1 MKVLFASDHAGF
13 ELKAKLTEFVKDLGH
28 EVEDMGPFKY
38 DALDD
43 YPDFVSKA
51 ATLVAN
57 DPEERRAIIIG
68 MSGQG
73 EAMVANRFRHVRA
86 AVYNAPNLQVVRL
99 SREHNDSNVLSIGAG
114 MLSEEEAEEA
124 VKVWLETPFTGEERH
139 IRRIEKLDDYPN

>member
-13 ELKAKLTEFVKDLGH
+13 ELKGKLLEFVKELGH
-28 EVEDMGPFKY
+28 EVEDMGPFEY

-57 DPEERRAIIIG
+57 DPEGRMAIIIG

-73 EAMVANRFRHVRA
+73 EAMVANRFKNVRA
-86 AVYNAPNLQVVRL
+86 AVYNAPNLEVVRL
-99 SREHNDSNVLSIGAG
+99 TREHNNANVLSIGAG
-114 MLSEEEAEEA
+114 MLSEEEAKEA
-124 VKVWLETPFTGEERH
+124 VKVWFDTEFTGEERH
-139 IRRIEKLDDYPN
+139 VRRLEKLDDYPN